1 MQTLMQPFDRPNGLY
16 VQPSNPI
23 SSAQS
28 IAFPLK
34 HTEVQAKITGN
45 LSRVEVTQCF
55 ENPFT
60 TALEAIYIFPLPD
73 EAAVDEML
81 IRVGDRTIQGSIK
94 KRQEAQQL
102 YEQAKQLGHTAGLLE
117 QERDNIFTQSLAN
130 IQPGESIE
138 VTICYTDSLKFVQ
151 ATVQEGTREKIGD
164 TVNTVNAGDT
174 TDVAMAGNYEF
185 VFPMVVGPR
194 YIPGTPIDDQTP
206 GGGSA
211 VAPMTQNQDTDLV
224 VDASRLNAPILPSG
238 VRSCHDIQVTIEIDA
253 GIAIRQVRSPSHQ
266 IQVTQKDQTVTIRL
280 AESDTVPNKDLIIR
294 YQVAGEETQTT
305 VLTQSDERGGH
316 FAVYLIPA
324 VQYAA
329 SQIVPKDVV
338 FLIDT
343 SGSQM
348 GAPLRQ
354 CQELM
359 RCLINGLH
367 ADDTF
372 SIIDFSDTTQQL
384 STVPLTN
391 TPAHRSQAMQYI
403 DHLHAGGG
411 TEMLRGIRA
420 VLNFPITDSN
430 RLRSIVL
437 LTDGYIGNEN
447 QVLAEVQ
454 RYLQPEVRLYSFGA
468 GSSVNRFLLN
478 RIAEMG
484 RGAACIIR
492 PDEPTDAAVATFFR
506 QINNPVLT
514 NIQVQWQGEGEAPI
528 FYPSLPP
535 DLFADQPL
543 VLFGRKA
550 DRLAGKLQISGRAAG
565 KQYQQTFA
573 LSFDPDGNP
582 AIAQLWGRARIKQLM
597 NQMVS
602 GETKIGVEAVTD
614 TALSYQLLSPYTAFV
629 AVSDQ
634 IRVNPTEGA
643 ISVQVPVEM
652 PDNISY
658 AGIFG
663 TVAHAA
669 PIARMAPATLS
680 APMPLT
686 AAPPGQVA
694 PRRAKPAAPLPPPTA
709 PAPPASFNQQQDA
722 VQREQ
727 QPAAPVPEYASLPNQ
742 ERYSAQPE
750 SEALQLIQVT
760 GLDEKS
766 IDLLMQGLRSIQ
778 LPSGVKGDVVFELQV
793 HRQRVRQVALDEQAT
808 TLLEQAVIDA
818 IRRLLLTWKPPQPVT
833 GLVRIHLR
841 LQS

>member
-1 MQTLMQPFDRPNGLY
+1 
-16 VQPSNPI
+16 
-23 SSAQS
+23 
-28 IAFPLK
+28 
-34 HTEVQAKITGN
+34 
-45 LSRVEVTQCF
+45 
-55 ENPFT
+55 
-60 TALEAIYIFPLPD
+60 
-73 EAAVDEML
+73 
-81 IRVGDRTIQGSIK
+81 
-94 KRQEAQQL
+94 
-102 YEQAKQLGHTAGLLE
+102 
-117 QERDNIFTQSLAN
+117 
-130 IQPGESIE
+130 
-138 VTICYTDSLKFVQ
+138 
-151 ATVQEGTREKIGD
+151 
-164 TVNTVNAGDT
+164 
-174 TDVAMAGNYEF
+174 
-185 VFPMVVGPR
+185 
-194 YIPGTPIDDQTP
+194 
-206 GGGSA
+206 
-211 VAPMTQNQDTDLV
+211 
-224 VDASRLNAPILPSG
+224 
-238 VRSCHDIQVTIEIDA
+238 
-253 GIAIRQVRSPSHQ
+253 
-266 IQVTQKDQTVTIRL
+266 
-280 AESDTVPNKDLIIR
+280 
-294 YQVAGEETQTT
+294 
-305 VLTQSDERGGH
+305 ERGGH

-359 RCLINGLH
+359 RGLINGLH

-420 VLNFPITDSN
+420 VLNFPITDPN

-447 QVLAEVQ
+447 QILAEVQ

-484 RGAACIIR
+484 RGAACIMR
-492 PDEPTDAAVATFFR
+492 SDEPTDAAVATFFR

-528 FYPSLPP
+528 FYPALPP

-550 DRLAGKLQISGRAAG
+550 DRLPGNLQISGRAAG

-573 LSFDPDGNP
+573 LSFDPAGNP

-634 IRVNPTEGA
+634 IRVNPTEGS

-652 PDNISY
+652 PENISY

-663 TVAHAA
+663 SVAHAA
-669 PIARMAPATLS
+669 PMARMAPTTLS
-680 APMPLT
+680 APMPPT
-686 AAPPGQVA
+686 AAPPGQMV
-694 PRRAKPAAPLPPPTA
+694 PRRAKLAAPLPPPIA
-709 PAPPASFNQQQDA
+709 PAAPPASFDQQQDA

-727 QPAAPVPEYASLPNQ
+727 QPAAPVPEYASLPSQ
-742 ERYSAQPE
+742 ERYLAQPE

-766 IDLLMQGLRSIQ
+766 IELKSIELLMQRLRSTQ
-778 LPSGVKGDVVFELQV
+778 LPSGLKGDVVFELQV
-793 HRQRVRQVALDEQAT
+793 SRQRVRQVILDEQAT
-808 TLLEQAVIDA
+808 TLLDQPTIDT
-818 IRRLLLTWKPPQPVT
+818 IRLLLFTWNLPQTVT